1 MKELGESIEKTNA
14 ALVITRASK
23 QRCERQQKAAEEEAA
38 SMGPRMKR
46 LNDQMIALNHEIAL
60 DNGSF
65 LDEPEDVMHSHI
77 DYLLHRE
84 DAYVRRHKAKARVAA
99 SKTAALVASVQRFV
113 EPPSLID
120 RSLLPTPTLTP
131 PPTPPPPPAPASAAG
146 GSRGEARDRAK
157 HGLGSP
163 GSART
168 PQRPADTS
176 SPGSGGDS
184 PRSRAAKTAPR
195 PGRTH
200 VAAAA
205 VHTPESAP
213 ASGTVSLTCVA
224 DVTEGGDSA
233 PHDGASHVFNVD
245 VRLAARRRFDAEVEQ
260 RRKTAEQEAG
270 RARVQAACT
279 EARDLR
285 KQLRTPIEQGGS
297 TFKPSREFQGHYTRP
312 EKALIV
318 V

>member
-1 MKELGESIEKTNA
+1 MKELGDSIEKTNA
-14 ALVITRASK
+14 ALVIIRAAK

-46 LNDQMIALNHEIAL
+46 LNDQMVALNHEIAL
-60 DNGSF
+60 DNGSY
-65 LDEPEDVMHSHI
+65 LDGPEDVMHSTI

-84 DAYVRRHKAKARVAA
+84 DAYVRRHKAKARTAA
-99 SKTAALVASVQRFV
+99 SKTAALVALVQRFV

-131 PPTPPPPPAPASAAG
+131 TPTPTPAPAPASAAV
-146 GSRGEARDRAK
+146 GSRGDARDRAK
-157 HGLGSP
+157 HGSGSP

-168 PQRPADTS
+168 PRRPAGTS

-213 ASGTVSLTCVA
+213 ASGTVSPTCVA

-233 PHDGASHVFNVD
+233 PHDG
-245 VRLAARRRFDAEVEQ
+245 RLAARQRFDAEVEQ

-270 RARVQAACT
+270 RARVQTACT

-285 KQLRTPIEQGGS
+285 KQLRTPIEQGGC